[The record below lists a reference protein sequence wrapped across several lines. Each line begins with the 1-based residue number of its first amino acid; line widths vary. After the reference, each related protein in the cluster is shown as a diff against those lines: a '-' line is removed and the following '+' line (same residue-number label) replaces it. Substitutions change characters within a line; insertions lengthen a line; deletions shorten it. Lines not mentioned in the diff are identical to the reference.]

1 MSASKLIRITSDDAN
16 AIFDKALSED
26 LTIKENSSI
35 ALQSASFS
43 RNSAEFSFHPDN
55 MSIRFRSDID
65 AVTNTV
71 ADNILIRD
79 FLELFTTGR
88 IVTSQNYNDF
98 LRTISASI
106 NATRDV
112 FDDIAVTGRADAGV
126 MANVSSNSRN
136 KTIIDIRKATPL
148 NVTGGGANIEHIMK
162 FDNVEVTAGGLF
174 QKIQSDPH
182 VFPDGDA
189 RSAYAYSKVPANKGG
204 SYIRARVNTFN
215 AMDGQ
220 DEWNAP
226 PSPANN
232 YLPTVNPNFQDDQN
246 GQTGFVLAL
255 VDEKTLPRVETP
267 MFRPL
272 RDAYAF
278 VSLRNNTGRYI
289 FGYGTDTIDGRN
301 GGEPLDGREQYARE
315 SAGVGNN
322 PPDGSTYIAGDVVGI
337 GLKKNRIVFFAE
349 RAVGP
354 ATQFLNQDNILQSR
368 VLDQGQEY
376 YWVIAMLGPSTKTT
390 LNNIEILNDPFVSQ
404 STLLATTDFVEV
416 ATPQKLGAGP
426 HQSTNSISPFLEF
439 NYVSPGGV
447 ITPNNQLQSFLGFSV
462 GQSFDFT
469 TNGLDSVL
477 TSALSNHSIIGMET
491 FLVVLDNVPL
501 ESFDTQV
508 GGRKN
513 VLSVIVRDK
522 DIDSQGVIK
531 HITHNENFLIYRK
544 IKNNNEI
551 TLRQIRARI
560 LDRDLQPIVAQG
572 LSSLTLLIKED

>member
-55 MSIRFRSDID
+55 MSIRFRSDVG

-71 ADNILIRD
+71 ADNILVRD
-79 FLELFTTGR
+79 FLQLFTAGR
-88 IVTSQNYNDF
+88 VVTSQNYHDF
-98 LRTISASI
+98 LRTLSASI
-106 NATRDV
+106 NASRNI
-112 FDDIAVTGRADAGV
+112 FDDIIVAGRADVGV
-126 MANVSSNSRN
+126 MANISSDNRN
-136 KTIIDIRKATPL
+136 RTVIDIRKATPL
-148 NVTGGGANIEHIMK
+148 NVTGGGDNIEHIMK

-174 QKIQSDPH
+174 QKRVTDPAST
-182 VFPDGDA
+182 PDGIA
-189 RSAYAYSKVPANKGG
+189 SSAYAYSKVPANKGG

-215 AMDGQ
+215 AMDAPN
-220 DEWNAP
+220 EWNDP

-232 YLPTVNPNFQDDQN
+232 YLPTINPNYVEHQDD
-246 GQTGFVLAL
+246 QTGFVLAL
-255 VDEKTLPRVETP
+255 VDEINLERVESP
-267 MFRPL
+267 QFVPS
-272 RDAYAF
+272 RDAYAY

-289 FGYGTDTIDGRN
+289 FGYGADAIDGRN
-301 GGEPLDGREQYARE
+301 GGDPRTQDQYARE
-315 SAGVGNN
+315 STNFPLN
-322 PPDGSTYIAGDVVGI
+322 DGSTYVAGDVVGI
-337 GLKKNRIVFFAE
+337 GLQKNQIIFFAE
-349 RAVGP
+349 RADGTVTP
-354 ATQFLNQDNILQSR
+354 FLNRQNDPNQTR
-368 VLDQGQEY
+368 VLDQGLEY
-376 YWVIAMLGPSTKTT
+376 FWVIAMLGPSTKTT
-390 LNNIEILNDPFVSQ
+390 LNNIEILNDPFISQ

-426 HQSTNSISPFLEF
+426 HQSTTAISPFLEF
-439 NYVSPGGV
+439 NFVSPGGV
-447 ITPNNQLQSFLGFSV
+447 ITPNQELQQFLGFSQ

-469 TNGLDSVL
+469 TTGLDSVL
-477 TSALSNHSIIGMET
+477 TGALSNHSIIGMET
-491 FLVVLDNVPL
+491 FLVVLDNIPL

-551 TLRQIRARI
+551 TLRQVRARI
-560 LDRDLQPIVAQG
+560 LDRDLQPIAAQG